1 MNLQQLHSDF
11 CALQQQKVDVDE
23 RYAAKLAELKAQIQQ
38 LEKAWG
44 EANAELVNERQH
56 VGDEAAACERTLRA
70 EIVAAYLANPES
82 KTVAPK
88 LSVRVAVKPVYD
100 KERALAWAKEHGL
113 ALALDAKVFEK
124 IASVQPLD
132 FVTTEES
139 ITAVIAK

>member
-11 CALQQQKVDVDE
+11 CALQQHKADVDE
-23 RYAAKLAELKAQIQQ
+23 RYAVKFAELQAQIQQ
-38 LEKAWG
+38 LEKTWG
-44 EANAELVNERQH
+44 EANAELVNERQQ
-56 VGDEAAACERTLRA
+56 VGDEAAACERALRA

-88 LSVRVAVKPVYD
+88 LSVRVTAKPVYD
-100 KERALAWAKEHGL
+100 KARALDWAKEHGL
-113 ALALDAKVFEK
+113 ALALDAKAFEK

-132 FVTTEES
+132 FVTAEES